1 MAAMK
6 HLATLLFGLVA
17 LAPIAAR
24 AQSDTDD
31 NHPKFPS
38 PYDSAHFSW
47 RKPVPHNRLRPLRP
61 DRPGTTESPF
71 TVDAGHFQLETDLT
85 RLINEPG
92 SEEDPQ
98 QRTWHVAYALVKLGL
113 SRKTDLQVELPL
125 YAAQKQR
132 PAGTE
137 DWENSRGFGDV
148 AVRIKHNFLGD
159 DQDGPLA
166 ASVVAFV
173 RLPTGAGGVSN
184 TRPEYG
190 LILPVNVE
198 VGDTYNL
205 DAQLETDLDYDPEEA
220 RRYVRLMPS
229 VAVDRQ
235 FGKKLGLLLE
245 GAFPW
250 NTEQHRWHAQLNV
263 APTFNVTDNFQLDA
277 GTHIALN
284 GRTQREYFLGLTVRY

>member
-1 MAAMK
+1 MK
-6 HLATLLFGLVA
+6 IFLSLLALLPL
-17 LAPIAAR
+17 AAR
-24 AQSDTDD
+24 AQTTDD

-47 RKPVPHNRLRPLRP
+47 RKPVPANRLRPLRP

-92 SEEDPQ
+92 SAEDPQ

-132 PAGTE
+132 PTGTE
-137 DWENSRGFGDV
+137 AWENSRGFGDV
-148 AVRIKHNFLGD
+148 AVRIKHNFMGD
-159 DQDGPLA
+159 DQKGPLA

-173 RLPTGAGGVSN
+173 RVPTGAGGVSN

-190 LILPVNVE
+190 IILPVDLE
-198 VGDTYNL
+198 IGDTYNL
-205 DAQLETDLDYDPEEA
+205 EAQLETDLEYDPEGA
-220 RRYVRLMPS
+220 QRYVRLMPS
-229 VAVDRQ
+229 VALDRQ

-250 NTEQHRWHAQLNV
+250 NSEQHRWHAQLNV

-284 GRTQREYFLGLTVRY
+284 TRTQQEYFVGFTVRY

>member
-1 MAAMK
+1 MK
-6 HLATLLFGLVA
+6 HFVTLLAGLL
-17 LAPIAAR
+17 LAWPLAAR
-24 AQSDTDD
+24 AQSSDD
-31 NHPKFPS
+31 NHPQFPC

-47 RKPVPHNRLRPLRP
+47 RKPVPRNRLRPLRP

-85 RLINEPG
+85 RLINAPG

-113 SRKTDLQVELPL
+113 GRKTDLQVELPL

-132 PAGTE
+132 PEGTE
-137 DWENSRGFGDV
+137 EWENSRGFGDV
-148 AVRIKHNFLGD
+148 AVRLKHNFLGD
-159 DQDGPLA
+159 DQKGPLA

-173 RLPTGAGGVSN
+173 RVPTGASGVSN

-205 DAQLETDLDYDPEEA
+205 EAQLETDLDYDPEQA
-220 RRYVRLMPS
+220 QRYLRLMPS
-229 VAVDRQ
+229 VALDRQ

-284 GRTQREYFLGLTVRY
+284 TRTQREYFVGLTVRY

>member
-1 MAAMK
+1 M
-6 HLATLLFGLVA
+6 LSLT
-17 LAPIAAR
+17 AR
-24 AQSDTDD
+24 AQTDD
-31 NHPKFPS
+31 NHPQFPC

-71 TVDAGHFQLETDLT
+71 TLDAGHFQVETDGV
-85 RLINEPG
+85 RLINQPASG
-92 SEEDPQ
+92 EDAQ
-98 QRTWHVAYALVKLGL
+98 QRTWYVADALLKLGL
-113 SRKTDLQVELPL
+113 GRKTDIQVELPL
-125 YAAQKQR
+125 YSAQKQR
-132 PAGTE
+132 ATDTG
-137 DWENSRGFGDV
+137 DWENHRGFGDV
-148 AVRIKHNFLGD
+148 AVRLKHNFLGD
-159 DQDGPLA
+159 DQKGPIA
-166 ASVVAFV
+166 ASVVAYV
-173 RLPTGAGGVSN
+173 RVPTGAGGVSE

-205 DAQLETDLDYDPEEA
+205 EAQLETDLDYDPEQA
-220 RRYVRLMPS
+220 QRYLRLMPS
-229 VAVDRQ
+229 VAIDRQ

-284 GRTQREYFLGLTVRY
+284 TRTQREYFVGFTVRY

>member
-1 MAAMK
+1 MK
-6 HLATLLFGLVA
+6 HFATLLIALLAVGPLVA
-17 LAPIAAR
+17 S
-24 AQSDTDD
+24 AQSSDD

-71 TVDAGHFQLETDLT
+71 TVDAGHFQVETDLG

-92 SEEDPQ
+92 SADDPQ
-98 QRTWHVAYALVKLGL
+98 RRTWRGAYALVKLGL
-113 SRKTDLQVELPL
+113 SRKTDLQVELPF

-132 PAGTE
+132 PTDAS
-137 DWENSRGFGDV
+137 DWDQSQRGFGDM
-148 AVRIKHNFLGD
+148 AVRIKHNFVGD
-159 DQDGPLA
+159 DQKGPFA
-166 ASVVAFV
+166 ASVIGFV
-173 RLPTGAGGVSN
+173 RLPTGTQGVSN

-190 LILPVNVE
+190 IVLPVDVE
-198 VGDTYNL
+198 IGDTYNL
-205 DAQLETDLDYDPEEA
+205 EAQLETDLEYNPESA
-220 RRYVRLMPS
+220 QRYVRLMPS
-229 VAVDRQ
+229 VAIDRQ
-235 FGKKLGLLLE
+235 FGEKLGLLVE

-284 GRTQREYFLGLTVRY
+284 MRTQREYFVGLTVRY

>member
-1 MAAMK
+1 MK
-6 HLATLLFGLVA
+6 HFATLVVA
-17 LAPIAAR
+17 LLAAGPLVAR
-24 AQSDTDD
+24 AQSSDD

-47 RKPVPHNRLRPLRP
+47 RKPVPRNRLRPLRP

-71 TVDAGHFQLETDLT
+71 TVDAGHFQLETDLG

-92 SEEDPQ
+92 SAEDPQ
-98 QRTWHVAYALVKLGL
+98 QRTWRAAYALVKLGL

-125 YAAQKQR
+125 YTTQKQR
-132 PAGTE
+132 PPDAT
-137 DWENSRGFGDV
+137 DWDESQRGFGDV

-159 DQDGPLA
+159 DQQGPLA
-166 ASVVAFV
+166 ASVIGYV
-173 RLPTGAGGVSN
+173 RLPTGAGGISN
-184 TRPEYG
+184 SHPEYG
-190 LILPVNVE
+190 IVLPVDVE
-198 VGDTYNL
+198 IGDTYNL
-205 DAQLETDLDYDPEEA
+205 EAQFETDLNYDPEQA
-220 RRYVRLMPS
+220 QRYVRLMPS
-229 VAVDRQ
+229 VAIDRQ
-235 FGKKLGLLLE
+235 FGEKLGLLVE

-284 GRTQREYFLGLTVRY
+284 GRTQREYFVGLTVRY

>member
-1 MAAMK
+1 MK
-6 HLATLLFGLVA
+6 HIVTLLFGLLV
-17 LAPIAAR
+17 LPLAAR
-24 AQSDTDD
+24 AQDD

-61 DRPGTTESPF
+61 DRPGTTESPY

-92 SEEDPQ
+92 SAEDPQ

-132 PAGTE
+132 PQGAE
-137 DWENSRGFGDV
+137 DWDNTRGFGDV

-166 ASVVAFV
+166 ASVIGFV
-173 RLPTGAGGVSN
+173 RLPTGASGLSN

-190 LILPVNVE
+190 LVLPVNVE

-205 DAQLETDLDYDPEEA
+205 EAQLETDLDYDPEGA
-220 RRYVRLMPS
+220 QRYVRLMPS
-229 VAVDRQ
+229 VALDRQ

-250 NTEQHRWHAQLNV
+250 NSEQHRWHAQLNV

-277 GTHIALN
+277 GTHFALN